1 MSVFVTDYSAIPWTV
16 IHDELGHTGTI
27 DPATIVHPKNMDGA
41 ENHDFLIVTCPVCQ
55 AVSTHP
61 VGGGAGVASG
71 LVAGNVSALAAWNPG
86 LSNIVIEA
94 NP

>member
-27 DPATIVHPKNMDGA
+27 DPATIVHPKNMDGTT

-61 VGGGAGVASG
+61 VGGMEPRPLQHRDRGKSMIMLYWRAGYA
-71 LVAGNVSALAAWNPG
+71 
-86 LSNIVIEA
+86 
-94 NP
+94 